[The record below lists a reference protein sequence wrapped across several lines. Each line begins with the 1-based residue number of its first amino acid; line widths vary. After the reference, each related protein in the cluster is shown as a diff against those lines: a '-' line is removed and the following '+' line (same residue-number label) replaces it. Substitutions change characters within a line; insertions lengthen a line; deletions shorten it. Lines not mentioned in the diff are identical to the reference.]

1 MKKVL
6 SGILALMLAGALT
19 VPAFADV
26 GSITAAEVTTTVAN
40 EPEATVAPESLKES
54 AADEEGMLRISQSTL
69 LKIKLKLEGD
79 NAEGK
84 TMSFL
89 ANQNLEEGEAIS
101 KEKIQFIDEKTIGD
115 DGTDRKSVV

>member
-19 VPAFADV
+19 VPAFAEA

-54 AADEEGMLRISQSTL
+54 TADEEGS
-69 LKIKLKLEGD
+69 
-79 NAEGK
+79 
-84 TMSFL
+84 
-89 ANQNLEEGEAIS
+89 
-101 KEKIQFIDEKTIGD
+101 
-115 DGTDRKSVV
+115 RKRKCLPWA

>member
-40 EPEATVAPESLKES
+40 EPEATVAPLTRKECS
-54 AADEEGMLRISQSTL
+54 A
-69 LKIKLKLEGD
+69 
-79 NAEGK
+79 
-84 TMSFL
+84 FL
-89 ANQNLEEGEAIS
+89 S
-101 KEKIQFIDEKTIGD
+101 RRF
-115 DGTDRKSVV
+115 

>member
-19 VPAFADV
+19 VPAFAEA

-79 NAEGK
+79 NAEG
-84 TMSFL
+84 
-89 ANQNLEEGEAIS
+89 
-101 KEKIQFIDEKTIGD
+101 
-115 DGTDRKSVV
+115 